1 MSAHRREA
9 CCGTGSPSG
18 RQRGKAA
25 DLSQAILDAIIDA
38 FEAHSTMSKQAPD
51 SRRVQEGLKDV
62 LPGRQSRLHEKCA
75 LTRAMW

>member
-1 MSAHRREA
+1 MLRNRIIVGPPE
-9 CCGTGSPSG
+9 
-18 RQRGKAA
+18 GKAA

-38 FEAHSTMSKQAPD
+38 FEAHSTMSKHALD

-62 LPGRQSRLHEKCA
+62 LLRRQSRLHEMCA